1 MAVKKRVNFTYIVW
15 KEGKY
20 YVAQC
25 LNIDVSSFG
34 KIKKEAVNNL
44 KEAVELYLEDT
55 KAEFIRVKS
64 PSLGVRELQHV

>member
-1 MAVKKRVNFTYIVW
+1 MKKVNLKNLVW

-34 KIKKEAVNNL
+34 DTKKEALSNL
-44 KEAVELYLEDT
+44 HEAVTLYFEDAP
-55 KAEFIRVKS
+55 KAHLNKVERPEIVS
-64 PSLGVRELQHV
+64 SLLAYA